1 MFQKSYLFFRQLM
14 LFSWIFVWLQTN
26 SSRLRAQGFWNILLL
41 NIYLS
46 LYLSPSIY
54 LSLSLSPL
62 YLTMLLVLMLIWMK
76 VTLSSARRS
85 LLLYYSIIFP
95 RCKLVWNFNHLPH
108 LLPVSLSYFH
118 FFHHLFSFFLW
129 LSKGIFIASFNDNSN
144 YWHISCLHRLCCH
157 HPGDLSF

>member
-1 MFQKSYLFFRQLM
+1 MAPNKFKQIESAR
-14 LFSWIFVWLQTN
+14 
-26 SSRLRAQGFWNILLL
+26 ILEHPL
-41 NIYLS
+41 IK
-46 LYLSPSIY
+46 YLSPSIY
-54 LSLSLSPL
+54 LSLSLSLPL
-62 YLTMLLVLMLIWMK
+62 YLTMLLVLMLIWLK

-144 YWHISCLHRLCCH
+144 YWHIPCLTVSALLPPPWR
-157 HPGDLSF
+157 S